1 MGSDVLQAVVLDWAG
16 TVVDHGSSAPAI
28 AFREAFQEL
37 GVPLG
42 EAEARGPMGL
52 AKRDHVQHVLAQPN
66 VAAKWRERFGEDPDA
81 FAVDTVMAVF
91 EPLSTSTAAIRADLI
106 PGALAA
112 VADCRRRGLRIGSTT
127 GYTRPVMEQLI
138 SLAARQ
144 GYAPD
149 LVVCAGDV
157 PEGRPSPLM
166 MWHTMATLGVWP
178 AETVVKVDDTAPGIL
193 EGRNAGT
200 WTIGIAP
207 HREHRRA
214 DGRAAGEPGAG
225 RGRGDPGT
233 GRGRARRRPRGD
245 RLDRAAPG
253 RAGRDRAPPAG
264 WRVA

>member
-1 MGSDVLQAVVLDWAG
+1 VLQAVVLDWAG

-42 EAEARGPMGL
+42 DAEARGPMGL

-66 VAAKWRERFGEDPDA
+66 VAAKWRARFGEDPDA

-91 EPLSTSTAAIRADLI
+91 EPLSTSTAATRADLI

-112 VADCRRRGLRIGSTT
+112 VADCRRRGLQIGSTT
-127 GYTRPVMEQLI
+127 GYTRPVMDQLVA
-138 SLAARQ
+138 LAARQ
-144 GYAPD
+144 GYIPD

-166 MWHTMATLGVWP
+166 MWHTMVTLGVWP
-178 AETVVKVDDTAPGIL
+178 AETVVKVDDTAPGIW

-200 WTIGIAP
+200 WTIGIALTGNIAGLTIEELATLAP
-207 HREHRRA
+207 VEIAAIRARAEGELSGAHVVIDSIAQLPAALDGIERRL
-214 DGRAAGEPGAG
+214 RAGESPE
-225 RGRGDPGT
+225 
-233 GRGRARRRPRGD
+233 
-245 RLDRAAPG
+245 
-253 RAGRDRAPPAG
+253 
-264 WRVA
+264 